1 MSINVEMSAQEVA
14 AMKELTNLDDDAG
27 AVAQAAR
34 EFVRLCRL
42 RELKS
47 ASGKVEFNLNWQELE
62 DLELG
67 ETEFPQ

>member
-1 MSINVEMSAQEVA
+1 MSINIDMSPQEVA
-14 AMKELTNLDDDAG
+14 DLKQITKLDDDSQ

-42 RELKS
+42 RELKTV
-47 ASGKVEFNLNWQELE
+47 SGKVEFNLDWQALE